1 METKGVKTFA
11 LANVTN
17 ISRLSVKKKKKAED
31 QVLPQDR
38 KEAEEWFNRAELSEG
53 LCKRGRGNMIT

>member
-38 KEAEEWFNRAELSEG
+38 KEAEE
-53 LCKRGRGNMIT
+53 